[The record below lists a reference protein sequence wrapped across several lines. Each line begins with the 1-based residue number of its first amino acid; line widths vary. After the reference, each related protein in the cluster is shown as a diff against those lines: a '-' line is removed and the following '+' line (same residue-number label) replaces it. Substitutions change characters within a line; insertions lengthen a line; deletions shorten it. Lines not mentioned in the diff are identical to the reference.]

1 MVPRPKPNIFKSL
14 QDLKKERKKKRVEE
28 EGGWRVWM
36 LSYYSKK
43 THPAASAE
51 GRTLAVLL

>member
-28 EGGWRVWM
+28 EGG
-36 LSYYSKK
+36 
-43 THPAASAE
+43 
-51 GRTLAVLL
+51 